1 MAIPTF
7 EIFLIEI
14 AIVLIV
20 SVATGIENTYANIAT
35 NAVITVMAGGTLL
48 YEQKL
53 IGFFMLVY
61 GIFLMTF
68 AVKEYEEE
76 KTRYSGDILGTTVKI
91 LGHYATVSMVL
102 IAVLFT
108 EYRPELLTYLSSF
121 AAAYAKP

>member
-1 MAIPTF
+1 MTIPTF
-7 EIFLIEI
+7 EIFLVEI

-20 SVATGIENTYANIAT
+20 SIATGIENTYANIAT

-53 IGFFMLVY
+53 AGFFLLVY

-76 KTRYSGDILGTTVKI
+76 KTRYSGDMLGAAIKI
-91 LGHYATVSMVL
+91 LGHYAAVSTVL
-102 IAVLFT
+102 IAVMFT
-108 EYRPELLTYLSSF
+108 EYRPEMLTYLSSF
-121 AAAYAKP
+121 AAAYVKP